1 MNFLRKNPALTVAL
15 ALAATLA
22 VPYSAMAAKLDDPL
36 RFWEGRTESIGT
48 IKLIMK
54 KPYKSRSYGRGR
66 IRNDGSLDLVQRVE
80 DEGKPPKERRWHIR
94 KVGPGRYTGTM
105 NEATGPVAIDEVDG
119 RYRFRFKM
127 DGGISVEQW
136 ITPSADG
143 RSGTNKVTIKKYGM
157 TVGRSEGSV
166 RKVD

>member
-1 MNFLRKNPALTVAL
+1 MALFAQAPAA
-15 ALAATLA
+15 
-22 VPYSAMAAKLDDPL
+22 AAKLGDPL
-36 RFWEGRTESIGT
+36 RFWEGRTESVGT

-54 KPYKSRSYGRGR
+54 KPYQSRSYGRGK
-66 IRNDGSLDLVQRVE
+66 IREDGSLDLVQRVE
-80 DEGKPPKERRWHIR
+80 DEGKPPKERRWRIR
-94 KVGPGRYTGTM
+94 QVAPGRYTGTM
-105 NEATGPVAIDEVDG
+105 SEAIGPVTIEEVGG

-127 DGGISVEQW
+127 DGGVSVEQW

-143 RSGTNKVTIKKYGM
+143 KSGANKVTIKKYGM

>member
-1 MNFLRKNPALTVAL
+1 M
-15 ALAATLA
+15 LAATAALQSTA
-22 VPYSAMAAKLDDPL
+22 ADAKLNEPL

-54 KPYKSRSYGRGR
+54 KPYKSRSIGRGK
-66 IRNDGSLDLVQRVE
+66 IGADGSLDLVQRVE

-94 KVGPGRYTGTM
+94 QVGPGRFTGTM
-105 NEATGPVAIDEVDG
+105 NEAVGPVTIEEVGG

-127 DGGISVEQW
+127 DGGVAVEQW

-143 RSGTNKVTIKKYGM
+143 KSGANKVTIKKYGM

>member
-1 MNFLRKNPALTVAL
+1 MNFLSKKTAVIG
-15 ALAATLA
+15 TLA
-22 VPYSAMAAKLDDPL
+22 FAVAVSTHSPAIAKLSDPL

-48 IKLIMK
+48 MKLIMK
-54 KPYKSRSYGRGR
+54 KPYKSRSIGRGK
-66 IRNDGSLDLVQRVE
+66 IAADGSLDLIQRVE

-94 KVGPGRYTGTM
+94 QAGPGKFTGTM
-105 NEATGPVAIDEVDG
+105 NEAVGPVTIEEIDG

-136 ITPSADG
+136 IIPSADG
-143 RSGTNKVTIKKYGM
+143 KSGTNKVTIKKYGM